1 VRGIHEQAM
10 DDLQPF
16 PDLDRALEW
25 AEEQLLLDYPLTVT
39 LSDAPGSPLG
49 DLGQGMAEPARLALE
64 RGMVTLRYTAGA
76 LIIRNGD
83 QDRRLMLVQ
92 QGEVTLSTAES
103 PGQGLRLASIGPG
116 VVFGEMAFLN
126 GIPRTAYAHASSATA
141 VVCTLEWDVFKK
153 WSGVHPEAALDFMKE
168 LARLG
173 IRRLGT
179 TSQELRAAME

>member
-1 VRGIHEQAM
+1 MLSQR
-10 DDLQPF
+10 
-16 PDLDRALEW
+16 
-25 AEEQLLLDYPLTVT
+25 YP
-39 LSDAPGSPLG
+39 
-49 DLGQGMAEPARLALE
+49 
-64 RGMVTLRYTAGA
+64 AGA
-76 LIIRNGD
+76 LIIRSGD
-83 QDRRLMLVQ
+83 QDRRLMLVLE
-92 QGEVTLSTAES
+92 GEVTLSTAES

-126 GIPRTAYAHASSATA
+126 GIPRTAYAHASVETTL
-141 VVCTLEWDVFKK
+141 VCTLEWDVFNN